1 MHIRDLIQFLTELS
15 ENNNRAWFAMNRP
28 RYDILRGEF
37 LALVSGLITE
47 IAVFDPP
54 VAACDPKKA
63 LFRINRDMRFSKDK
77 KPYKTTFS
85 ASILPNGRKKPSE
98 GGGPVYYFMINAA
111 AQLQFGVGEYAPPP
125 LRLRAIRN
133 QIAADTQG
141 FGKLLKERKLRAAF
155 GGFHDEGKLTRPP
168 KGFAADLPHI
178 EQIKL
183 KNFFVWKES
192 ELNRDVPEEATA
204 TLLAGFR
211 DAYALVAWLR
221 AVAPSEQCPI

>member
-1 MHIRDLIQFLTELS
+1 MHIHDLIQFLTELS

-28 RYDILRGEF
+28 RYDILREEF
-37 LALVSGLITE
+37 LAFVTDLIAE

-77 KPYKTTFS
+77 RPYKTTFS
-85 ASILPNGRKKPSE
+85 ASILPSGRKKPSE
-98 GGGPVYYFMINAA
+98 GGGPVYYFLINAA
-111 AQLQFGVGEYAPPP
+111 GQLQFGAGEYAPPTP
-125 LRLRAIRN
+125 RLQSIRA
-133 QIAADTQG
+133 QVIADAQG
-141 FGKLLKERKLRAAF
+141 FGKLLKDRKLRAAF
-155 GGFHDEGKLTRPP
+155 GGLYEEGKLTRPP

-192 ELNRDVPEEATA
+192 TLNRNAPKEATA

-211 DAYALVAWLR
+211 NAYALVAWLR
-221 AVAPSEQCPI
+221 GVPQLE